1 MGLFW
6 RLLNPLLPWGLQR
19 QSDDRKHRPEEPQL
33 YTVKEGRHLS
43 GAELFEKVR
52 LDNDAE
58 SARELTEF
66 RRRIGENALG

>member
-1 MGLFW
+1 
-6 RLLNPLLPWGLQR
+6 
-19 QSDDRKHRPEEPQL
+19 
-33 YTVKEGRHLS
+33 LS